1 MTNRSK
7 YYIVFAMKKE
17 GKKINRA
24 ELDEKTRWFE
34 GRCREIGLKV
44 TPQRVAV
51 YKELLRTNE
60 HPSAEMLHR
69 KVRKLFPSIS
79 LDTVNRTLLTLA
91 EIGAAFVVEGSGEPK
106 RFDAGPK
113 SHQHFKCVKCKRI
126 IDFHH
131 KPFDNIPVPKVLNRR
146 FTVLRKTV
154 YFEGVCDLCAGK

>member
-44 TPQRVAV
+44 TPQRVAI
-51 YKELLRTNE
+51 YRELLRTDE

-69 KVRKLFPSIS
+69 KVRGLLPSIS

-91 EIGAAFVVEGSGEPK
+91 EIGAASVVEGSGEPK
-106 RFDAGPK
+106 RFDGGPE
-113 SHQHFKCVKCKRI
+113 SHQHFKCVKCRRI
-126 IDFHH
+126 IDFHY
-131 KPFDNIPVPKVLNRR
+131 KPFDNIPTPKGISKK
-146 FTVLRKTV
+146 FTVLKKTV
-154 YFEGVCDLCAGK
+154 YLEGICDLCR